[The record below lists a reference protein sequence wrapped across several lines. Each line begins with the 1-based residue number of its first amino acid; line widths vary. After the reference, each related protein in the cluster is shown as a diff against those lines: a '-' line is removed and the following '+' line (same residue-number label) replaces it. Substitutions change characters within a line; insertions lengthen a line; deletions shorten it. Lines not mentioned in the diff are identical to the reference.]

1 MDVAYSK
8 RKSLNISSSI
18 CMFIIVG
25 LEGRGVISFIPH
37 CSQAQFSAKTQEEAK
52 GMHVRMEVGASELLV
67 LLLQEGSGPRW
78 WERV

>member
-1 MDVAYSK
+1 MV
-8 RKSLNISSSI
+8 RVLL
-18 CMFIIVG
+18 CMVP
-25 LEGRGVISFIPH
+25 GVPH